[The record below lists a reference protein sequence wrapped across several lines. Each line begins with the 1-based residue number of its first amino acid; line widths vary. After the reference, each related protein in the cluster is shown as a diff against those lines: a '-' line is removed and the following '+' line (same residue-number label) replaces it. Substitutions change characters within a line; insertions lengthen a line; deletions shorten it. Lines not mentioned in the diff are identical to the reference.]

1 MSDHNT
7 ESFNSR
13 HATNVSDVFIESVKA
28 YSSLTNDILQLIQ
41 KIPTSNSGQIAES
54 CSDIETQKKDLKTL
68 DDQIIE
74 ILSIAGDELSHND
87 LVYDYR
93 TALAQASN
101 ASNELYQHL
110 LTKKLDIQIDSLR
123 DLIQAS

>member
-1 MSDHNT
+1 MSDYNT
-7 ESFNSR
+7 GCFTSR

-28 YSSLTNDILQLIQ
+28 YSSLTDHILQLIQ
-41 KIPTSNSGQIAES
+41 DIPTSSPDQIVKS
-54 CSDIETQKKDLKTL
+54 CNDIEAKKNRLKTL
-68 DDQIIE
+68 DEQIIE
-74 ILSIAGDELSHND
+74 ILGIAGYELSHND

-110 LTKKLDIQIDSLR
+110 LTKKIDIQIDSLR
-123 DLIQAS
+123 DLIQAD